1 MKSASASWASLRLA
15 SLGKVAIEPAGG
27 EHREQLAA
35 RFAGDLMANLRQD
48 VERHPGSGHHMLEG
62 AAWGGL
68 LGVHGRL
75 MRLIE
80 RDLADRCGIS
90 HPEFEM
96 LLRLS
101 WAEGHRIRIQDL
113 AAASVLTRSGTS
125 RAVERLERLR
135 LIRRET
141 APEDRRG
148 NYAILFPAGA
158 ERLALAL
165 GGHVPLVR
173 AAFLALFTSK
183 ELESMAEHW
192 RRVEAALAA
201 EGPEA

>member
-1 MKSASASWASLRLA
+1 VTREELTA
-15 SLGKVAIEPAGG
+15 EPFT
-27 EHREQLAA
+27 E
-35 RFAGDLMANLRQD
+35 
-48 VERHPGSGHHMLEG
+48 LEG

-68 LGVHGRL
+68 LGVQGRL

-80 RDLADRCGIS
+80 RDLSDRCGIS
-90 HPEFEM
+90 HPEFEI

-101 WAEGHRIRIQDL
+101 WAEGLRARIQDL

-125 RAVERLERLR
+125 RAVERLERLG
-135 LIRRET
+135 LVRRET

-148 NYAILFPAGA
+148 NYAILLPAGE
-158 ERLALAL
+158 ERLGQAL
-165 GGHVPLVR
+165 GGHVSLVR
-173 AAFLALFTSK
+173 AAFLALFPSE

-201 EGPEA
+201 ARPEA

>member
-1 MKSASASWASLRLA
+1 MA
-15 SLGKVAIEPAGG
+15 E
-27 EHREQLAA
+27 
-35 RFAGDLMANLRQD
+35 RFT
-48 VERHPGSGHHMLEG
+48 ELEG

-68 LGVHGRL
+68 LGVQGRL

-90 HPEFEM
+90 HPEFEI

-101 WAEGHRIRIQDL
+101 WAEGHRARIQDL

-125 RAVERLERLR
+125 RAVDRLERLG
-135 LIRRET
+135 LVRRET

-148 NYAILFPAGA
+148 NYAILLPAGV
-158 ERLALAL
+158 ERLSQAL
-165 GGHVPLVR
+165 GGHVSLVR
-173 AAFLALFTSK
+173 AAFLALFTSE

-201 EGPEA
+201 EAPEA

>member
-1 MKSASASWASLRLA
+1 MSSLPPASQVTSWQTFGRTLSVIP
-15 SLGKVAIEPAGG
+15 GVATT
-27 EHREQLAA
+27 
-35 RFAGDLMANLRQD
+35 
-48 VERHPGSGHHMLEG
+48 MLEG

>member
-1 MKSASASWASLRLA
+1 
-15 SLGKVAIEPAGG
+15 VAHEVPV
-27 EHREQLAA
+27 AA
-35 RFAGDLMANLRQD
+35 RFND
-48 VERHPGSGHHMLEG
+48 LEG

-80 RDLADRCGIS
+80 RDLTDRCGIS
-90 HPEFEM
+90 HPEFEI

-101 WAEGHRIRIQDL
+101 WAEGHRVRIQDL

-125 RAVERLERLR
+125 RAVERLERLG
-135 LIRRET
+135 LLRRES

-148 NYAILFPAGA
+148 NYAILLPAGA
-158 ERLALAL
+158 GRLAQAL
-165 GGHVPLVR
+165 DGHVPLVR
-173 AAFLALFTSK
+173 ATFLAQFTSV
-183 ELESMAEHW
+183 ELQSMAEYW